1 MKITDSVHLNRCYNA
16 VNTLSDFCPPN
27 SHNKIARNLISLP
40 FGLNEINCEFVKN
53 SCENST
59 LDFIYD

>member
-27 SHNKIARNLISLP
+27 SHNENCAQSDFSP
-40 FGLNEINCEFVKN
+40 FRLNEINCEFVKN